1 LSGSIVAEDLYFSY
15 DGRPILKDVSVE
27 IPQGDYWAIIGPNG
41 GGKTTFLRLL
51 LGFLEPE
58 RGSLT
63 IFGEKPRN
71 IRQKIGYVPQVFH
84 FDRAFPISVLEIVL
98 QGRLS
103 HLPWYGRYP
112 ESEKNKAL
120 EALELVGLLELANRP
135 FSDLSGG
142 QAQRVIIARALAQDP
157 ELLLLDEPTANV
169 DTQAEEQIWKLLRQL
184 KGKMTILLVSH
195 DLKRVVNEVEKVL
208 CLQKTGR
215 VLEKDELCGHFA
227 LGVWHP

>member
-1 LSGSIVAEDLYFSY
+1 M
-15 DGRPILKDVSVE
+15 
-27 IPQGDYWAIIGPNG
+27 
-41 GGKTTFLRLL
+41 
-51 LGFLEPE
+51 
-58 RGSLT
+58 T

-195 DLKRVVNEVEKVL
+195 DLRGSSTKWRKCCVFKKQGAFLKKMSYAATLRSE
-208 CLQKTGR
+208 
-215 VLEKDELCGHFA
+215 CGTHEFFRSHCFA
-227 LGVWHP
+227 